1 MFEVFLKEL
10 AKRLNLG
17 EKAPSLLGM
26 VLSVM
31 FDPARGGFQGFLD
44 RFRAQGLGEALT
56 SWLGNG
62 ENRALSAAQLE
73 SVLGPQAISQ
83 MARRLD
89 LAPTL
94 VATALGQIIPVTV
107 DKLSPDGRL
116 PQGGEIPAAV
126 RTYLQD
132 YSDFAATVVMP
143 EVIASSAA
151 QHTLMH
157 GPVQAKVSGRRW
169 AWLLIPVLIAAAAGI
184 YQLQQ
189 VENAVPVSA
198 PTEQVEPTPAEK

>member
-10 AKRLNLG
+10 TKRLNLG

-26 VLSVM
+26 VLSLV

-44 RFRAQGLGEALT
+44 RFRAQGLGDALT

-62 ENRALSAAQLE
+62 ENRSLSMAQLE

-83 MARRLD
+83 IAQRLD
-89 LAPTL
+89 LAPGL
-94 VATALGQIIPVTV
+94 VATALGQLIPVAI

-116 PQGGEIPAAV
+116 PQAGEVPEAV
-126 RTYLQD
+126 RPYLKD
-132 YSDFAATVVMP
+132 FSDFPASVVMP

-151 QHTLMH
+151 QHTLIH
-157 GPVQAKVSGRRW
+157 GPGKAKPAGLRLL
-169 AWLLIPVLIAAAAGI
+169 WLLVPLLIAAAAGI
-184 YQLQQ
+184 YQFQQ
-189 VENAVPVSA
+189 PSVATQQA
-198 PTEQVEPTPAEK
+198 APAEK

>member
-26 VLSVM
+26 VLSLM

-44 RFRAQGLGEALT
+44 RFRAQGLGDALT

-62 ENRALSAAQLE
+62 ENRPLSMAQLE
-73 SVLGPQAISQ
+73 SVLGPQALSL
-83 MARRLD
+83 MAQRLD
-89 LAPTL
+89 LAPSL
-94 VATALGQIIPVTV
+94 VATALGQMIPVLI

-116 PQGGEIPAAV
+116 PQGIEAPEVV
-126 RTYLQD
+126 RPYLQEFA
-132 YSDFAATVVMP
+132 DFSASAVMP

-151 QHTLMH
+151 QHTLVH
-157 GPVQAKVSGRRW
+157 GPGKAKPSGLRL
-169 AWLLIPVLIAAAAGI
+169 AWLLLPLLIAAAAGV
-184 YQLQQ
+184 YQFQKPQ
-189 VENAVPVSA
+189 TTVPVAEPGEHVESA
-198 PTEQVEPTPAEK
+198 TDGK

>member
-31 FDPARGGFQGFLD
+31 FDPARGGFQAFLD
-44 RFRAQGLGEALT
+44 RFRAQGLNEALT

-62 ENRALSAAQLE
+62 ENRSLSTAQLE
-73 SVLGPQAISQ
+73 SVLGPHALSEI
-83 MARRLD
+83 AKRLD
-89 LAPTL
+89 LAPSL
-94 VATALGQIIPVTV
+94 VATALGQLIPVTV

-116 PQGGEIPAAV
+116 PSGAEIPATV
-126 RTYLQD
+126 LPYLQEHSEFSKTLVLPD
-132 YSDFAATVVMP
+132 
-143 EVIASSAA
+143 VIASSAA

-157 GPVQAKVSGRRW
+157 GPGKAKPSRLR
-169 AWLLIPVLIAAAAGI
+169 LLWIVIPVLMAAAAGL

-189 VENAVPVSA
+189 SQNTAPIQ
-198 PTEQVEPTPAEK
+198 PTEQAVPASAEK